1 MTSGSQQHSELNPE
15 QDSTTHPLP
24 VEKRRDLIVSQTGS
38 KTFLLWTIKDPV
50 AEKFYQLRQ
59 QDFFVFSQLDGQVSI
74 TEIQNRFYLNHAP
87 QRLSSEQVL
96 SFVQRLFAQGLVQLN
111 RYGTSTAIKSRAD
124 RIQQTERKQKLTS
137 LLAIRFR
144 GIDPDRWL
152 TASLPY
158 VKWCFSPLVFAACLV
173 LLIFAGSVVFAEWEQ
188 IFRDLPSFGTFLKSG
203 QLIWFMATIGLIK
216 ILHELAHAF
225 ACKYFGGEC
234 HELGVLLLAF
244 TPCLYCNVSDAW
256 LMKNRWHRIAISGA
270 GIYLEVIIAS
280 ISTLIWY
287 WTVPGM
293 IHTISLYLMVISSV
307 STVFL
312 NGNPLLR
319 YDGYY
324 ILSDLVEIPNLRGR
338 SQELVRTWWMK
349 LFFGV
354 RSADPLRGQP
364 ASKVLLGLYGILSGL
379 YIWFVVFAIIWM
391 LYQFAKPYGLQ
402 PVVVALGVFML
413 SSKIAG
419 IGQSIIG
426 TVVSLERQNRLR
438 KLRFSSVAIVVGIGV
453 VFLFMLEFPRRIQ
466 SPCIIEP
473 GGSSTVFVSSPGQVE
488 FVNLQAGS
496 KIRKDAEL
504 ARLKNR
510 ELEREVLKLE
520 GRFKQQQ
527 KHIEL
532 LLQRQSRDPS
542 VAQEIPS
549 AQSALMSYQE
559 QLESKQEDLKRLTLL
574 APQSGVI
581 LSVDNVKLNPSQ
593 TSEFNMNGYV
603 IAARNEG
610 AWLEAGVKLCVIA
623 DEKSVDAVLYVD
635 QAEAVLLK
643 TGQKV
648 RVVSHDQPD
657 QKIVGAIIEISSNP
671 LTTIPPTL
679 LRLELIPYEPDGDG
693 RLKPVR
699 PIHEVRVRLQ
709 PTTQGAS
716 FGQTGAAVIH
726 LASESIYSSLL
737 RILRKSVTFEL

>member
-1 MTSGSQQHSELNPE
+1 MTNYSQSDTAN
-15 QDSTTHPLP
+15 DSTTQRLP

-38 KTFLLWTIKDPV
+38 KSFPLWTIKDPV

-59 QDFFVFSQLDGQVSI
+59 QDFFVFAHLDGHSSI
-74 TEIQNRFYLNHAP
+74 AEIQNSFYQNHAP
-87 QRLSSEQVL
+87 QRLSSEQIL

-111 RYGTSTAIKSRAD
+111 RYGTSNAIKSRAD
-124 RIQQTERKQKLTS
+124 RIQQSERKQKLSS

-158 VKWCFSPLVFAACLV
+158 IRWCFSPLIFAVSLV
-173 LLIFAGSVVFAEWEQ
+173 LLMFAGSIVFAEWEQ
-188 IFRDLPSFGTFLKSG
+188 IYRDLPSFGTFLKSG
-203 QLIWFMATIGLIK
+203 QLFWFMATIGVIK

-225 ACKYFGGEC
+225 ACKYCGGEC
-234 HELGVLLLAF
+234 HELGVMLLAF

-256 LMKNRWHRIAISGA
+256 LMRNRWHRIAISSA

-338 SQELVRTWWMK
+338 SQALVRTWWMK
-349 LFFGV
+349 LFFDI
-354 RSADPLRGQP
+354 RSADPLRGQS
-364 ASKVLLGLYGILSGL
+364 ASKLLLGLYGIFSGL

-402 PVVVALGVFML
+402 PVVVALGVFIV
-413 SSKIAG
+413 SSKVAG
-419 IGQSIIG
+419 VGQSIIG

-438 KLRFSSVAIVVGIGV
+438 KLRFSCAAIIVSVCVVC
-453 VFLFMLEFPRRIQ
+453 FFMLEFPRRIQ

-473 GGSSTVFVSSPGQVE
+473 GESSTVFVSSPGQVE
-488 FVNLQAGS
+488 FVNLEAGS
-496 KIRKDAEL
+496 HIDKDAEL

-532 LLQRQSRDPS
+532 LLQRQSRDAS
-542 VAQEIPS
+542 VAQQIPS
-549 AQSALMSYQE
+549 AQSALLSYQE
-559 QLESKQEDLKRLTLL
+559 QLKDKQEDLKRLTLL
-574 APQSGVI
+574 APRSGVI
-581 LSVDNVKLNPSQ
+581 LPVEDLKLNSVQ
-593 TSEFNMNGYV
+593 TKEFNMNGDV

-610 AWLEAGVKLCVIA
+610 AWLEAGMKLCVIA
-623 DEKSVDAVLYVD
+623 DAKSVDAVVYVD

-643 TGQKV
+643 AGQEVRVVTHDQPGQKV
-648 RVVSHDQPD
+648 
-657 QKIVGAIIEISSNP
+657 VGEIIEISSIP
-671 LTTIPPTL
+671 LTTIPPAL
-679 LRLELIPYEPDGDG
+679 LRLELIPYEPDGEG
-693 RLKPVR
+693 RLKPAR

-709 PTTQGAS
+709 SNSKKIP
-716 FGQTGAAVIH
+716 FGQTGVAVIH
-726 LASESIYSSLL
+726 FASESIYSSLL
-737 RILRKSVTFEL
+737 RMLRESVTFEL